1 MSVKSKANNIKM
13 ILFAAVFSV
22 ACFITSKNIQGS
34 IFYYNTLNYQL
45 LKTAAIFILI
55 FFVTILNKKN
65 AEKMNNYVSLY
76 IVAVGIIYFADNYTL
91 QLSGSVT
98 FFRLW
103 WLSLIHIVFLAYYLG
118 LLLIKNI
125 DFNKLSVKALK
136 GYSVL
141 YAVSFI
147 VVFLRP
153 ISNNLTTNKTPGQGT
168 LSYINYLIKY
178 PNDSE
183 ILFLVVGNIIFFV
196 PLSFLLQAY
205 FPKIKIY
212 QQLIIGFTIPFI
224 VEGYQYIFRC
234 GDVDIDD
241 IILNFSGFLIGFLF
255 LMLQNKIKNKQQ
267 DAQ

>member
-1 MSVKSKANNIKM
+1 MSVKAKADNIKM

-22 ACFITSKNIQGS
+22 ACFITSKDIKGN
-34 IFYYNTLNYQL
+34 IFYYNSLNYQL
-45 LKTAAIFILI
+45 VKSAIIFILI
-55 FFVTILNKKN
+55 FLVTILNRKN
-65 AEKMNNYVSLY
+65 SEKMNNYVSVY
-76 IVAVGIIYFADNYTL
+76 IAAVGIIYFADNYTL
-91 QLSGSVT
+91 QLSGSLS

-118 LLLIKNI
+118 LLIMKNI

-153 ISNNLTTNKTPGQGT
+153 ISNNLTTNIVPGQGT
-168 LSYINYLIKY
+168 LAYINYLIKY

-196 PLSFLLQAY
+196 PISFLLQAY

-212 QQLIIGFTIPFI
+212 QQLITGFTIPFI

-255 LMLQNKIKNKQQ
+255 LMLQNKTKNKQQ